1 MTRVVAFGAGGTPEF
16 YLSSADWMTRNLD
29 RRIEVSVPIYDAA
42 LQAEVSAMLECQIR
56 DNVKRRRLDKKQQN
70 RYVPVGKDDDPM
82 EAHRALYAFYER
94 QLKDKG

>member
-1 MTRVVAFGAGGTPEF
+1 
-16 YLSSADWMTRNLD
+16 MTRNLD
-29 RRIEVSVPIYDAA
+29 RRIEVSVPIYDPA

-56 DNVKRRRLDKKQQN
+56 DNVKRRRLDKKQRN
-70 RYVPVGKDDDPM
+70 RYVTAADGEEPM